1 MLTGNV
7 MLTQSNKDAGAKAS
21 DNQDIES
28 HKYDDYLRGAGRT
41 TTDDH
46 ETSTLRAK
54 TPMIEA
60 VAVRKIAHVQNA
72 Y

>member
-7 MLTQSNKDAGAKAS
+7 MQAMSNKDAGAKAS

-28 HKYDDYLRGAGRT
+28 HKYDDYLRGGGGRI
-41 TTDDH
+41 TDDH

-60 VAVRKIAHVQNA
+60 VAVRKIAHV
-72 Y
+72 

>member
-7 MLTQSNKDAGAKAS
+7 MLTMSNKDAGAKAS

-28 HKYDDYLRGAGRT
+28 HKYDDYLRGK

-60 VAVRKIAHVQNA
+60 VAVRKIAHV
-72 Y
+72 